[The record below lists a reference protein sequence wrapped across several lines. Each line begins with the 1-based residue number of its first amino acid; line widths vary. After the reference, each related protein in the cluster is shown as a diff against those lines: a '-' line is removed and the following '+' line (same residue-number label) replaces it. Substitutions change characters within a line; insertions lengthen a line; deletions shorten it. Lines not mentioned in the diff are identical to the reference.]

1 MARVDQMYCTHCL
14 PRDAVFGEKYTV
26 RAGSLPQAAE
36 SKNLYFQV
44 ISELL
49 RESGFYKPP
58 RDMPAEKWTSGRAE
72 NMPAR
77 LVSIPSYRGYRI
89 LSHVFYRTY
98 DSSGT
103 RVGSYFAH
111 LLFQPASRGQPW
123 GPEQCLQLWM
133 ADGWKRR
140 DTPDDLKSLD
150 AFEDFATART
160 VLLGGLEPRIDRQ
173 ALHRFLT
180 ADADQAAYFADPD
193 VQRFCRQTPPKYRQG
208 QLAALMQGL
217 LQSNPER
224 RPSLLLVADPGVAV
238 FYFFGVLTLLPA
250 ATIPAETSFS
260 TYETRLDQSLANW
273 IATTFYD
280 PLRTDL
286 TATERQQAAFWLNAF
301 RNQHAAV
308 QPHPFPEQIIRTF
321 VQDPHAAGQMLD
333 RCQTLQVRSPS
344 ELHDF
349 VRLHQSAQML
359 LTGSRQISDESF
371 ADDAA
376 QNYTAWL
383 VHDHLAVQPVPDE
396 RIAGLAQS
404 PNIRCILRF
413 LFRAARPSA
422 EMTDAMQTALRFLP
436 HLSSPNLADITE
448 MSLPLDYRCRV
459 LHEYADREKRL
470 PEWFEASLTPVDK
483 GSQNPS
489 RDVSESTKLLDGLV
503 QLSTPDLLVALQ
515 VRAASNTAR
524 NLLRAIF
531 HSGVQRRASR
541 RALWHLLAGAGN
553 LEYADFHQDQAR
565 TVGCRA
571 VIESWLQAPAPAD
584 FANAIVPAK
593 NPRLILWLLI
603 VARDPQASRAQVVEL
618 TDGWSEPLL
627 QALVDDHHLP
637 VSFRVQV
644 LARRIVHENLPQTL
658 HQTLLLGHRVAEGH
672 DASNWEKLRSTLFSH
687 LNAETIE
694 RLYEQIPAGEDSVF
708 LRSLLRAVTDA
719 ASGGEPPRNAAADA
733 FAWIRNAWSAEEFDE
748 RVMVHGT
755 LLVDCCEVNEC
766 CSDAEQRL
774 RALACAD
781 WNPRVFSRTIDV
793 LDHLVRTLDR
803 QDSIRQRAER
813 WQRLRN
819 QLAYFLDEFG
829 EVKRSGATDEHKL
842 LVRLTQP
849 IADTFTQVCDAC
861 GLDDYADRK
870 RRIGMLVDVLVDD
883 LPDRPMLKEALQ
895 IMTVRDGVEL
905 ELLPPTSPGVDVT
918 LETKEGYPGENL
930 RIDLSFPT
938 FFLSPLTI
946 HVQMILK
953 DRKKANRG
961 NSLALELSQL
971 QPDRYFLVFPSNVGA
986 KKGKQEPS
994 LDLAGVGVK
1003 DLSQYDLECIWS
1015 FETAY
1020 WQEPLRT
1027 ATLRW
1032 NLGQLKMHH
1041 RNRVLL
1047 KDGQGRTQ
1055 RDPHFLSGLLSRE

>member
-26 RAGSLPQAAE
+26 RAASLAQAAE

-77 LVSIPSYRGYRI
+77 LVSIPTYRGYRI
-89 LSHVFYRTY
+89 LSHVFYRTH

-111 LLFQPASRGQPW
+111 LLFQATGRGQPW
-123 GPEQCLQLWM
+123 RPEQCLQLWM

-140 DTPDDLKSLD
+140 DTPDDPKSLD
-150 AFEDFATART
+150 AFEDFAAART
-160 VLLGGLEPRIDRQ
+160 MLLNGLEPRIDRQ
-173 ALHRFLT
+173 AMHRFLT
-180 ADADQAAYFADPD
+180 ADADQAACFADPD
-193 VQRFCRQTPPKYRQG
+193 AQRFCRQTPPEYRQG

-217 LQSNPER
+217 LQSTPER

-238 FYFFGVLTLLPA
+238 FYFFGILTLLPV

-321 VQDPHAAGQMLD
+321 VEDPHAAGQMLD

-349 VRLHQSAQML
+349 VRLHQSARAI
-359 LTGSRQISDESF
+359 LTSSRQISDESF

-376 QNYTAWL
+376 QDYTAWL
-383 VHDHLAVQPVPDE
+383 VRDHLAVQPVPDE
-396 RIAGLAQS
+396 RIARLAQS
-404 PNIRCILRF
+404 PNIRCVLRF
-413 LFRAARPSA
+413 LFRDASQSA

-436 HLSSPNLADITE
+436 HLSSPNLAEIAE
-448 MSLPLDYRCRV
+448 MPLPLDYRCRV

-470 PEWFEASLTPVDK
+470 PAWFEALLTPVGR
-483 GSQNPS
+483 GSLNPS
-489 RDVSESTKLLDGLV
+489 RDASETIRLLDGLV
-503 QLSTPDLLVALQ
+503 ELSTPDLLVELQ
-515 VRAASNTAR
+515 VRAFPHTAR
-524 NLLRAIF
+524 SLLRSIF
-531 HSGVQRRASR
+531 RSGVQRRASR

-571 VIESWLQAPAPAD
+571 VIESWLQAPSPAD

-603 VARDPQASRAQVVEL
+603 DARDPQASDAQAVEL

-627 QALVDDHHLP
+627 KPLVDDHHLP
-637 VSFRVQV
+637 VSFRAQV
-644 LARRIVHENLPQTL
+644 LARRIVHESLPQTL
-658 HQTLLLGHRVAEGH
+658 RQALLLGHRVAEGK
-672 DASNWEKLRSTLFSH
+672 DTLNWEKLRSTLFSH
-687 LNAETIE
+687 LNAETIKG
-694 RLYEQIPAGEDSVF
+694 LYKQIPAGEDSVF
-708 LRSLLRAVTDA
+708 LRSLLRAITEA
-719 ASGGEPPRNAAADA
+719 TSGAAAEA
-733 FAWIRNAWSAEEFDE
+733 FARIRNAWSAEEFDD
-748 RVMVHGT
+748 RVMVHEA
-755 LLVDCCEVNEC
+755 LLVDCCEAPEC
-766 CSDAEQRL
+766 RSDAEQRL
-774 RALACAD
+774 RTLASAD
-781 WNPRVFSRTIDV
+781 WNPQAFSRTIDV
-793 LDHLVRTLDR
+793 LDHLVRVLGR
-803 QDSIRQRAER
+803 QDSIRQRATD
-813 WQRLRN
+813 WQSLRN
-819 QLAYFLDEFG
+819 QLVRFAEDFQTAQQSGDADELQ
-829 EVKRSGATDEHKL
+829 RTIQLA
-842 LVRLTQP
+842 QP
-849 IADTFTQVCDAC
+849 IEETFTQACDAC

-870 RRIGMLVDVLVDD
+870 RRIGVLVDALVED
-883 LPDRPMLKEALQ
+883 GPMRPMLREALQ
-895 IMTVRDGVEL
+895 IMTVYDGVQM
-905 ELLPPTSPGVDVT
+905 ELLPPASPGVDIT
-918 LETKEGYPGENL
+918 LDTEENYPGRNL
-930 RIDLSFPT
+930 RVDLSFPT
-938 FFLSPLTI
+938 FFLSSLTI
-946 HVQMILK
+946 TVEIHVKDGRRTVSDKPLQM
-953 DRKKANRG
+953 
-961 NSLALELSQL
+961 ELSQL
-971 QPDRYFLVFPSNVGA
+971 QPDGHFLVYPSNVET

-994 LDLAGVGVK
+994 LDLGGIADQNLPK
-1003 DLSQYDLECIWS
+1003 YHLECVWS
-1015 FETAY
+1015 IEAVY
-1020 WQEPLRT
+1020 WHKPLRT
-1027 ATLRW
+1027 AILRW
-1032 NLGQLKMHH
+1032 NLGQLKRHH
-1041 RNRVLL
+1041 RNRLLL

-1055 RDPHFLSGLLSRE
+1055 RDLDFLSGLLSRE